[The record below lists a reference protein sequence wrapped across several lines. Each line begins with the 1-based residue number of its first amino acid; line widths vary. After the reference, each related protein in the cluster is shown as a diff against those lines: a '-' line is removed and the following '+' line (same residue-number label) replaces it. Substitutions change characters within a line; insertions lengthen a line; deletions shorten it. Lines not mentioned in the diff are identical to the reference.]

1 MGKALSILSANLNQI
16 INFIKQNW
24 KLILALVYAIFVP
37 LYFYKSTKTLQVAL
51 DSSRDSSDKQINV
64 LQNTLEEQSQY
75 YDYLFQEY
83 QDRMDA
89 EEIRYNQQI
98 ENIKVVQDKQQKEL
112 SKKFKNNPSAISDEL
127 KKRYNLSDK

>member
-1 MGKALSILSANLNQI
+1 MSILLANLNQVF
-16 INFIKQNW
+16 NFAKQNW

-37 LYFYKSTKTLQVAL
+37 LYFYNSTRNLQIAL

-64 LQNTLEEQSQY
+64 LQNALDEQSEY
-75 YDYLFQEY
+75 YDSLFQEY

-89 EEIRYNQQI
+89 EENRYNQEI
-98 ENIKVVQDKQQKEL
+98 EDIKVVQDKQQKEL
-112 SKKFKNNPSAISDEL
+112 SKRFKNNPSAISNEL